1 MLNGFDK
8 QTEPLTDY
16 ERNVLLPVIAKG
28 LMKRVGVKRA
38 IRNKEIVSAM
48 RKARYELTEARLRK
62 IINHIRCCGY
72 VKCLVATSKGYYVA
86 TSPDEMSDYI
96 DSLKGR
102 EQAISAVRASMEQ
115 QYGEWLNIINQKN
128 HHHNV

>member
-1 MLNGFDK
+1 MLNGFDS

-16 ERNVLLPVIAKG
+16 ERNILLPVIVMG
-28 LMKRVGVKRA
+28 LMKRVGAKRA
-38 IRNKEIVSAM
+38 VRNKEIVSAM
-48 RKARYELTEARLRK
+48 RHADYDINDARLRK
-62 IINHIRCCGY
+62 IINHIRRFGY
-72 VKCLVATSKGYYVA
+72 VKYLIATSKGYYVA
-86 TSPDEMSDYI
+86 ASPDELSEYI

-115 QYGEWLNIINQKN
+115 QYGEWLSIINQKN

>member
-1 MLNGFDK
+1 MLNGFEH

-16 ERNVLLPVIAKG
+16 ERNTLLPVIAMG
-28 LMKRVGVKRA
+28 LMKRVGAKRA
-38 IRNKEIVSAM
+38 VRNKEIVTAM
-48 RKARYELTEARLRK
+48 CNAGYELSDARLRK

-72 VKCLVATSKGYYVA
+72 VKYLIATSKGYYVA
-86 TSPDEMSDYI
+86 ASPDELSDYI

>member
-8 QTEPLTDY
+8 ETEPLNDY
-16 ERNVLLPVIAKG
+16 ERNVLLPVIAMG
-28 LMKRVGVKRA
+28 LMKRVGAKSA
-38 IRNKEIVSAM
+38 ISNKKIVDAM
-48 RKARYELTEARLRK
+48 RKARYELNEARLRK

-86 TSPDEMSDYI
+86 TTPDELSDYI

-102 EQAISAVRASMEQ
+102 EQAISAVRAAMERQ
-115 QYGEWLNIINQKN
+115 HGEWLNIINQKN

>member
-1 MLNGFDK
+1 M
-8 QTEPLTDY
+8 
-16 ERNVLLPVIAKG
+16 
-28 LMKRVGVKRA
+28 
-38 IRNKEIVSAM
+38 
-48 RKARYELTEARLRK
+48 
-62 IINHIRCCGY
+62 
-72 VKCLVATSKGYYVA
+72 KCLVATSKGYYVA
-86 TSPDEMSDYI
+86 SSPDELSEYI